1 MKGRDALQIL
11 KKAQSKRTRI
21 LYVQN
26 RSTYVDFEKEIKS
39 KIVDNITKKNK
50 NSLLLK
56 DCSLIFKYC

>member
-39 KIVDNITKKNK
+39 KIVDNITKKK
-50 NSLLLK
+50 
-56 DCSLIFKYC
+56 